1 MEIVRRV
8 KIVNEKGLHTRAVA
22 MTVHQANELGKKYNT
37 KLFLRRLGIS
47 GEIPA
52 NSMLALVSM
61 RIRKDEVIEVVG
73 KGVDPEKAVANLV
86 VFLSGDFEF
95 SSSNQEEVD
104 EILESTSIVSDKIFA
119 SMANGLIAVDE
130 KNRVTIFNKAA
141 EKITG
146 LKTTDVIGKNI
157 LDFIEGAKLDEVIQE
172 GKAQIGFK
180 EAMGSSTIITN
191 RSPIF
196 SEDKIIGAVA
206 IFQDISEFERLASEL
221 KSTKELKERFQ
232 YLLETVHDAISM
244 VDSQGIITYV
254 NSAYERI
261 RGIKKEEIIG
271 KSIFQ
276 IYPESYL
283 AKALKE
289 NKAFLEVLTEKEDG
303 TKLISSIS
311 PVIVDDELKGAV
323 AVSKELNQIQRLAEK
338 LQKAMAKAEYLEEE
352 LIRKQKLD
360 KSFEIII
367 GNSGP
372 LQEALSIASKAS
384 QTSATVLIRGES
396 GTGKE
401 MVATAIHYASKRKNH
416 PFIRVNCAAIPTNLL
431 ESELF
436 GYEAGAFTGANK
448 QKPGRFELAHQGTI
462 FLDEVGDMSL
472 NMQAKLLRV
481 IQEREFERIGGIKS
495 LQVSVRIIAATNRNL
510 EEMLVKGEFREDLYY
525 RLNVIPVC
533 LPSLRERRS
542 DIPLLAEFFL
552 KKISQNID
560 KQIGYITPEAME
572 CLVSYRWPGNIR
584 ELENIIERSCI
595 LAEKGF
601 IQPSD
606 LPSYVSQKTEQNNHS
621 LINTQLGIATMEE
634 YEKTIIGFALEKYK
648 TFNQTGKA
656 LGITHK
662 TVAAKARKYG
672 LLEQG
677 VNSE

>member
-1 MEIVRRV
+1 MEIVRKV
-8 KIVNEKGLHTRAVA
+8 KIVNEKGLHTRAAA

-37 KLFLRRLGIS
+37 KLFLRRPDAN

-61 RIRKDEVIEVVG
+61 RIRKDEIIEVVG
-73 KGVDPEKAVANLV
+73 KGVNPEKAVVDLV
-86 VFLSGDFEF
+86 VFLSGNFEF
-95 SSSNQEEVD
+95 SFSNQEEVD
-104 EILESTSIVSDKIFA
+104 EILESTSIISDKVFA

-146 LKTTDVIGKNI
+146 LKTTEVIGKNI
-157 LDFIEGAKLDEVIQE
+157 LNFIEGAKLDEVIQE
-172 GKAQIGFK
+172 GKEQIGFK
-180 EAMGSSTIITN
+180 ETIGNSTVITN

-196 SEDKIIGAVA
+196 SEEKIIGAVA
-206 IFQDISEFERLASEL
+206 IFQDISEFEKLASEL

-244 VDSQGIITYV
+244 VDSQGIVTYV
-254 NSAYERI
+254 NAAYERI
-261 RGIKKEEIIG
+261 RDTKKEKIIG

-276 IYPESYL
+276 IYPKSYL

-289 NKAFLEVLTEKEDG
+289 NKAFLEVLTEKKDG
-303 TKLISSIS
+303 TKLVSSIS
-311 PVIVDDELKGAV
+311 PIIVDDELKGAV
-323 AVSKELNQIQRLAEK
+323 AVSKEFNEIQRLAEK

-352 LIRKQKLD
+352 LSRKQKLD
-360 KSFEIII
+360 SSFEIIV

-372 LQEALSIASKAS
+372 LQEALAVASKAS
-384 QTSATVLIRGES
+384 QTSTTVLIRGES

-401 MVATAIHYASKRKNH
+401 LVATAIHYASKRKNH

-448 QKPGRFELAHQGTI
+448 QKPGKFELAHQGTI

-481 IQEREFERIGGIKS
+481 IQEKEFERVGGVKS
-495 LQVSVRIIAATNRNL
+495 LQISVRIIAATNRNL

-533 LPSLRERRS
+533 LPSLRERKS

-552 KKISQNID
+552 QKVSQNID
-560 KQIGYITPEAME
+560 KQISYITPEAME
-572 CLVSYRWPGNIR
+572 CLVNYNWPGNIR
-584 ELENIIERSCI
+584 ELENIIERSCV
-595 LAEKGF
+595 LAEKSF
-601 IQPSD
+601 IQTSD
-606 LPSYVSQKTEQNNHS
+606 LPSYISQKIERDNDS
-621 LINTQLGIATMEE
+621 LINTEQGIATMEQ
-634 YEKTIIGFALEKYK
+634 YEKAIIRFALDRYRS
-648 TFNQTGKA
+648 FNQAGKA
-656 LGITHK
+656 LGVTHK
-662 TVAAKARKYG
+662 TVATKARKYG
-672 LLEQG
+672 LVEKE
-677 VNSE
+677 VDS